1 MDNWLP
7 DYRGQF
13 QTAIF
18 DYLWRQWSLLGVAG
32 VTRSSDERI
41 IDPEALLLF
50 SLSVCRYEPRL
61 FDEILDWLIQNGH
74 FINVQRLKQMQRKYP
89 FACGPQLSAGAH
101 LLSQNGK
108 YKLKW
113 SGLIGKYVA
122 DPAEPLFLDNQ
133 GHPLPYPLDGKA
145 CPEFKKHGLMR
156 GKIQPRGHSQSFD
169 AQNPACLVLR
179 LRALMG
185 MHARA
190 EILCLLA
197 SVTEIHPAEAARQTT
212 YYQKTVQTALLE
224 MTQSGAILT
233 RTSQKAKFYRLKPA
247 TMDAL
252 LKPNNTCPQWLHW
265 PSVLWTIDTIQQG
278 LHKLARK
285 PLESLLLAS
294 ELRKLL
300 KVACRNCLDSGLHE
314 IDLGQRVPTEDIIP
328 YFQSRVLALGRY
340 LNSSVADKQ

>member
-1 MDNWLP
+1 MDNWLI
-7 DYRGQF
+7 DYRDQF

-18 DYLWRQWSLLGVAG
+18 DFLWRQWSLLGVAG
-32 VTRSSDERI
+32 VTRSSDERT

-74 FINVQRLKQMQRKYP
+74 FINVQRLKQIQRKYP
-89 FACGPQLSAGAH
+89 FACGPQLSAVAH

-122 DPAEPLFLDNQ
+122 KPAEPLFLDNQ
-133 GHPLPYPLDGKA
+133 SHPLPYPLDGKA
-145 CPEFKKHGLMR
+145 YPEFKNHGLLR

-169 AQNPACLVLR
+169 TQNPACLLLR

-224 MTQSGAILT
+224 MTLSGCILT
-233 RTSQKAKFYRLKPA
+233 RRSQKAKFYRLKP
-247 TMDAL
+247 DILDSL
-252 LKPNNTCPQWLHW
+252 LKPNNICPKWLHW
-265 PSVLWTIDTIQQG
+265 PSVFWTIDTIQRG
-278 LHKLARK
+278 LHKLAHK
-285 PLESLLLAS
+285 PLASLLLAS
-294 ELRKLL
+294 ELHKLL
-300 KVACRNCLDSGLHE
+300 KMAGKNCLDSGLHE
-314 IDLGQRVPTEDIIP
+314 IDLGQPVPTEDIIP
-328 YFQSRVLALGRY
+328 YFQSRVLALGKY
-340 LNSSVADKQ
+340 LNPS